1 MKGKWCAT
9 GNVFCQEISCPECNI
24 FWEREA
30 RYKTERFRLRLRHL
44 GISSGII
51 HQNTSKS
58 LNL

>member
-30 RYKTERFRLRLRHL
+30 RYKTERFRLRYGVMRESIYDKH
-44 GISSGII
+44 
-51 HQNTSKS
+51 
-58 LNL
+58 